1 MVGGV
6 FAAAAAVGHWRLQKQ
21 RLDNLVWQRASRSS
35 SVYRYLRQGSLVP
48 EIFTTT
54 NATAAAINVVSP
66 VMLVLLT
73 SGGFLTG
80 GSGDTSHLP
89 EQGLVVPG
97 ADDPVVDQ
105 EELLSN
111 AKSDSGK

>member
-6 FAAAAAVGHWRLQKQ
+6 FAAAAAVGQWRLQKQ

-54 NATAAAINVVSP
+54 NATAAINVVSL

-73 SGGFLTG
+73 SGGFLAG
-80 GSGDTSHLP
+80 GSGDTPHLS
-89 EQGLVVPG
+89 EEGLVVPG

-111 AKSDSGK
+111 AKSDSAK